1 MAKENERLRMSQM
14 AEGVRFELTRE
25 QSPLPVFKTGALN
38 HSATLPAF
46 NFSHLVIPTCQRN
59 SKLPPDC
66 HPKVSALY
74 QWRSHPAFSSVRG
87 LPNAASIISAARSSL
102 FPNRCP

>member
-38 HSATLPAF
+38 HSATLPE
-46 NFSHLVIPTCQRN
+46 Q
-59 SKLPPDC
+59 
-66 HPKVSALY
+66 
-74 QWRSHPAFSSVRG
+74 
-87 LPNAASIISAARSSL
+87 
-102 FPNRCP
+102 